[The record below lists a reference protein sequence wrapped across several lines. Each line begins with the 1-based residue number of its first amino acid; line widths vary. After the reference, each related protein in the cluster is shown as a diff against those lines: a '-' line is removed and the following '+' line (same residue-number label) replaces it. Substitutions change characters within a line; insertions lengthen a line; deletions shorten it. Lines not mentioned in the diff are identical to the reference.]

1 MPFLLSGNDLLH
13 SISKLVKKK
22 KKPKLVKKK
31 KKARHQIGRLFC
43 SINNIHIHIYI
54 YIDTDICVF
63 VYIGEGYGHPHQ
75 CSCLDNPHGQR
86 SVVGYSPWG
95 PKELDMTEL
104 LSTYVYMCVCVSVCV
119 YSCSVMSD
127 TLPPHGLQH
136 ARLPCPSPSPGACSN
151 SCPLS

>member
-13 SISKLVKKK
+13 SISKLVKR
-22 KKPKLVKKK
+22 KKK
-31 KKARHQIGRLFC
+31 KKKEKKKSQTPDRETLFC
-43 SINNIHIHIYI
+43 SINNI
-54 YIDTDICVF
+54 YIDIDICVF
-63 VYIGEGYGHPHQ
+63 VYIGEGHGHPHQ

-104 LSTYVYMCVCVSVCV
+104 LSTYVYVCVCVSVCV

-127 TLPPHGLQH
+127 PLPPHGLQH